1 MNWILRFLSYVWQ
14 KFLGLFG
21 RGKSDEFITT
31 ITGKIV
37 LDDLS
42 KQSISEMAE
51 NLSVVETKLIGDV
64 YQKISEAVGTEMTF
78 REREIEAQKAN
89 DLRMAQYRDQR
100 LLMRAEAIRREQ
112 DRLDKVAESEQDRL
126 RFEAEQEQMR
136 LNNEQAR
143 AQEQEK
149 RERKEKQA
157 AERREQKERDKQKRS
172 EARKV
177 FWANSREQ
185 FKSFWSAATPW
196 FGQAAGSKR
205 VRQFVA
211 ALLLLPFVYGLYAT
225 EISQTWL
232 YQVLSIVE
240 TNQMTII
247 GLLAAALLSV
257 FVYWLVKTDRWQSV
271 LSFVVSQRKSFGI
284 MALIAAIVGLN
295 YTFYQ
300 WGYLSVWSTQASAWL
315 MENWQ
320 YCWYALVVL
329 MAVLVIWF
337 WSSKRFVNARQ
348 SLRNVGVNTGSNI
361 NSFVRNLSIAT
372 GVLFAIGLSFVAI
385 FGAFI
390 GTSWIILGSIGLIP
404 VVAFSWRPSIGLWF
418 RCLLSFVLEILAVS
432 AFLPSAY

>member
-284 MALIAAIVGLN
+284 MALVAAIVGLI
-295 YTFYQ
+295 YVLYQ
-300 WGYLSVWSTQASAWL
+300 SDYLSSWAAQGSVMWTAYQNNILIGLGLIA
-315 MENWQ
+315 
-320 YCWYALVVL
+320 V
-329 MAVLVIWF
+329 AVLGWWF
-337 WSSKRFVNARQ
+337 LKSPRRRGAVLSQFLVAR
-348 SLRNVGVNTGSNI
+348 SNI
-361 NSFVRNLSIAT
+361 ESLLRGISIAT
-372 GVLFAIGLSFVAI
+372 SILVAVGLLVTTMIGIMTHSP
-385 FGAFI
+385 
-390 GTSWIILGSIGLIP
+390 LIT
-404 VVAFSWRPSIGLWF
+404 
-418 RCLLSFVLEILAVS
+418 VS
-432 AFLPSAY
+432 ALGWLPLCAGLKPSFGFYLRVMTVVFMQGLALTLTFVRLN